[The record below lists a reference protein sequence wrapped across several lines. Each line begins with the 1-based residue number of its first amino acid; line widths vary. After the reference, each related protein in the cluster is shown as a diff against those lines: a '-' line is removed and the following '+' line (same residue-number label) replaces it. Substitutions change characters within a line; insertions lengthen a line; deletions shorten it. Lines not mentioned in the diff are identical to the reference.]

1 VLSQAPP
8 VCLQFGRSSSHAGV
22 LLGLGLFNL
31 SLLVMLGLREV
42 DARYLALLALLFC
55 CIFILAA
62 RAWWHAPSGT
72 LEWDGNAW
80 RWSMWPQDETC
91 QVQWTV
97 ALPGLSVL
105 RLAAGNGCVQ
115 WLMTGPVMERQAPW
129 AAFRRA
135 LVAHVERGH
144 GIVPEHLRV

>member
-8 VCLQFGRSSSHAGV
+8 VRLHFSRASTHAGV
-22 LLGLGLFNL
+22 LLGLGSSNL
-31 SLLVMLGLREV
+31 SVLLMLGLYE
-42 DARYLALLALLFC
+42 AEALYLSGLALLFC
-55 CIFILAA
+55 CISFLAV
-62 RAWWHAPSGT
+62 RAWWQTPSGS

-105 RLAAGNGCVQ
+105 RLVAGAGDVQ
-115 WLMTGPVMERQAPW
+115 WLLTGPALERQAQW
-129 AAFRRA
+129 TAFRRA
-135 LVAHVERGH
+135 LVAHVERG
-144 GIVPEHLRV
+144 